1 MSFKSG
7 IATGSIE
14 RDQFFLMLQFGEN
27 LEGGGG
33 TELGILERIDLT
45 ARSFA
50 TSTAFRLLLIGH
62 LKTCGKSKQSNL
74 ERVLYCSRRVSI
86 ADFQIRPSRRN

>member
-1 MSFKSG
+1 
-7 IATGSIE
+7 
-14 RDQFFLMLQFGEN
+14 
-27 LEGGGG
+27 
-33 TELGILERIDLT
+33 
-45 ARSFA
+45 
-50 TSTAFRLLLIGH
+50 

>member
-33 TELGILERIDLT
+33 TELGILERIRLAT
-45 ARSFA
+45 GPRSI
-50 TSTAFRLLLIGH
+50 STALWLDFIGH
-62 LKTCGKSKQSNL
+62 LKTLWKSRESIF
-74 ERVLYCSRRVSI
+74 EAPFTGIASFFVTDSRVS
-86 ADFQIRPSRRN
+86 SGRR